1 MPTAPCSRSN
11 PRPASA
17 ARDFSGCY
25 RRAGLACTLFASW
38 EYGEGTLNLLEFDG
52 FVPAAD
58 PRIARFRAQCG
69 AALYRVLPFGGYALP
84 LPAAASLPGAT
95 KG

>member
-1 MPTAPCSRSN
+1 
-11 PRPASA
+11 
-17 ARDFSGCY
+17 
-25 RRAGLACTLFASW
+25 
-38 EYGEGTLNLLEFDG
+38 
-52 FVPAAD
+52 VPAAD